1 MKTDKVN
8 TAGIHVG
15 DVYKSYKELCYAL
28 REEVTS
34 SNSKTAQIENWA
46 RFFKFRR
53 EGRKFIIEEIYDTPL
68 PPRVV
73 KRNKPSE
80 YADLMY
86 PLLLELMGKSKDHS
100 ICDSKIKLM
109 ERLGFVNSDYY
120 KCPAF
125 QGRKPL
131 DINPN
136 IPLDKIPVDNNNI
149 LQSEIHRICTSVI
162 NQYFD
167 RGLENLQKCDKIR
180 YEKTYQY
187 SMDDNR
193 LKYILSDS
201 EYKTRIDAAKLDAL
215 KKVECKTTAQAHMKG
230 VSLRYAVCLRKILK
244 ERYKVHD
251 VQEVYLIKPFGNF
264 ANAQNKLRKEYESD
278 DYEEDLYFALIENSR
293 KALNDKMVELTTNA
307 INKAAQEYTEGANT
321 YKRHNYMEHVI
332 NYLFEKGFVPPVYN
346 STSFE
351 NAIRK
356 ECMDFLN
363 NYIRLRAEDCFYS

>member
-86 PLLLELMGKSKDHS
+86 PVLLELMGKSKDHS

-167 RGLENLQKCDKIR
+167 RGLENLQKRDKIR
-180 YEKTYQY
+180 Y
-187 SMDDNR
+187 
-193 LKYILSDS
+193 
-201 EYKTRIDAAKLDAL
+201 
-215 KKVECKTTAQAHMKG
+215 
-230 VSLRYAVCLRKILK
+230 
-244 ERYKVHD
+244 
-251 VQEVYLIKPFGNF
+251 
-264 ANAQNKLRKEYESD
+264 
-278 DYEEDLYFALIENSR
+278 
-293 KALNDKMVELTTNA
+293 
-307 INKAAQEYTEGANT
+307 
-321 YKRHNYMEHVI
+321 
-332 NYLFEKGFVPPVYN
+332 
-346 STSFE
+346 
-351 NAIRK
+351 
-356 ECMDFLN
+356 
-363 NYIRLRAEDCFYS
+363 